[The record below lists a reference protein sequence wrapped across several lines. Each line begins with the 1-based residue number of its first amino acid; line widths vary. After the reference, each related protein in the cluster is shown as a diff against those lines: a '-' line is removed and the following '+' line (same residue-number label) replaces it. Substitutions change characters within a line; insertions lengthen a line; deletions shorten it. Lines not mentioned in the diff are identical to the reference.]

1 MIENNGLERELVLSS
16 MNDTLT
22 EARYNEILDALLP
35 SIEVP
40 DAIAM
45 LEGFGEPD
53 WRKRRFA
60 NHHAS
65 SAVA

>member
-22 EARYNEILDALLP
+22 EARYNEILDELLP

-40 DAIAM
+40 DAVAM
-45 LEGFGEPD
+45 LMGFGEPE
-53 WRKRRFA
+53 WRKRYVERTRRTT
-60 NHHAS
+60 
-65 SAVA
+65 SAA